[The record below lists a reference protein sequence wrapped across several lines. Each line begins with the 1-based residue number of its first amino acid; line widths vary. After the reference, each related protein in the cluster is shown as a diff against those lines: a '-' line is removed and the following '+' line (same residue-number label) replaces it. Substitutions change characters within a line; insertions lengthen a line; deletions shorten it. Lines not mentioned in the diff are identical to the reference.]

1 MLGDERLKVT
11 ETAEMDDKGWG
22 GEGKVMVRTDRT
34 LFQWP
39 PGSRARQGREQVRLS
54 SGFRLGDS

>member
-11 ETAEMDDKGWG
+11 ETAEMDDEGWG
-22 GEGKVMVRTDRT
+22 REGKMMVRTDRT

-39 PGSRARQGREQVRLS
+39 PGSRVHQGRERVRLP
-54 SGFRLGDS
+54 SGFGLGDS